1 MEIDTTKI
9 QKTYFYFTTF
19 TRPRLGIYI
28 CVFIV

>member
-9 QKTYFYFTTF
+9 QKAYLHFTTF
-19 TRPRLGIYI
+19 TCPHLGIYI